1 MIFKVG
7 TKPLT
12 ESLNLGVINANV
24 SKFYRRSCVAR
35 ICATDKEL
43 KINLEASRIASEIT
57 LKGQGDEAECT
68 PIFVD
73 CLLLKQLVN
82 TFDSSITELEFL
94 ENGLVLHSGK
104 AKFTLARE
112 NADIDASEISFNAPA
127 TVESVS
133 GGIDVNKSNWKY
145 VKDHQ
150 LYALAMS
157 FAYAVYT
164 RVWVGSEGDVLVG
177 DFDQSLFTHSKK
189 SNLPNTCLLSDT
201 IINLFNSLPDDSKI
215 YPVDKSYL
223 VSVSTDGFDFR
234 SQFEPEYED
243 DGEVGDYH
251 SEIILNILTHPEKG
265 YVKVDTAQ
273 LSKFLSQAELL
284 SKSTEDKIKV
294 SVTQN
299 ELILQDNNV
308 QCKADIHKIF
318 DNIDEYDVE
327 FKMASLKSV
336 LSSYDSETICIAP
349 SITEGEIAG
358 ILVWDDNQTTVLAQV
373 DG

>member
-7 TKPLT
+7 TKPLC

-35 ICATDKEL
+35 LFATENEL

-57 LKGQGDEAECT
+57 LKGKGDSTECK

-82 TFDSSITELEFL
+82 TFDSSVTEIEFQ
-94 ENGLVLHSGK
+94 ENGVVLHSGK

-112 NADIDASEISFNAPA
+112 NADIDAAEISFKAPA
-127 TVESVS
+127 EVS
-133 GGIDVNKSNWKY
+133 GLADGIDVNKANWKY

-164 RVWVGSEGDVLVG
+164 RVWVGGDGDVIVG

-215 YPVDKSYL
+215 YPLEKSY
-223 VSVSTDGFDFR
+223 VVNVSTDGYDFR

-251 SEIILNILTHPEKG
+251 SEIILNILTHPESG

-294 SVTQN
+294 IVTQD

-308 QCKADIHKIF
+308 QCKADIHKMF
-318 DNIDEYDVE
+318 DKIEEYTVE

-336 LSSYDSETICIAP
+336 LTSYDSETICIAP
-349 SITEGEIAG
+349 SITENEIAG